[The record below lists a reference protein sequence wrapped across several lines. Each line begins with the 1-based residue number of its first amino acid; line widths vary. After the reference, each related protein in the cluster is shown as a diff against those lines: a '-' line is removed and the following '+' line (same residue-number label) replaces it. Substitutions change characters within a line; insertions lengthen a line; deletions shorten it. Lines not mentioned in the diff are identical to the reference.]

1 MGNSIYRSFI
11 ATCQTNVKHK
21 GAH

>member
-1 MGNSIYRSFI
+1 MGNSIYRRFI